1 MALYE
6 LRRSA
11 RYEVV
16 ALLTTVAGEFDR
28 VSHHGVRV
36 ELLEQQAAAVGVA
49 LHKLYLPSG
58 RCTNE
63 EYAALMEGTMREY
76 CEAGVR
82 AVAFGDI
89 FLEDLRAY
97 RERNLARVGM
107 HGVFPIWHRD
117 TTELVR
123 TFIGLGFKAYLTCVD
138 GTKLGQ
144 GFAGRAIDAALGRDL
159 PAEVD
164 RGDRALRRRPVRQQA
179 GSPRGAAAG
188 DVPERP
194 PPRLWRPPSDAV
206 RLRQLC
212 PHRGPRPADRGSSLD
227 ARRGRRRFDRV
238 GAVLRHHEPRRVALE

>member
-1 MALYE
+1 VSHRDRVLLSWSGGKDSAMALYE

-16 ALLTTVAGEFDR
+16 ALLTTVASEFDR

-49 LHKLYLPSG
+49 LHKLYLSPD

-63 EYAALMEGTMREY
+63 EYAALMERTMCEY
-76 CEAGVR
+76 REAGVW

-107 HGVFPIWHRD
+107 RGVFPIWHRD
-117 TTELVR
+117 TAELVR
-123 TFIGLGFKAYLTCVD
+123 TFIGLGFRAYLTCVD

-144 GFAGRAIDAALGRDL
+144 AFAGRAIDGALLRDL
-159 PAEVD
+159 PLEVD
-164 RGDRALRRRPVRQQA
+164 PCGENGEFHSFVYDGPIFRQPVPVTVGDVVSRDVRYFADLLPGYRRP
-179 GSPRGAAAG
+179 
-188 DVPERP
+188 
-194 PPRLWRPPSDAV
+194 
-206 RLRQLC
+206 
-212 PHRGPRPADRGSSLD
+212 
-227 ARRGRRRFDRV
+227 
-238 GAVLRHHEPRRVALE
+238 